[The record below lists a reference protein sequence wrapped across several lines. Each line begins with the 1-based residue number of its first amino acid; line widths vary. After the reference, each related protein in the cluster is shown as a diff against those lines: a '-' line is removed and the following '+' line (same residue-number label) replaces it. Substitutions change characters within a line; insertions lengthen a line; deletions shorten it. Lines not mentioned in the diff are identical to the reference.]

1 MLEQVLDREV
11 TALAGGHFRDP
22 LQIGVRALDGW
33 RDGGREGWREGEGS
47 EFSAIDRHY
56 SWRQR
61 DRETSID
68 YLAHGQH
75 VVLEVH
81 VPHFAIHRLDQ
92 PRQAQARDKG
102 REGGESR
109 VIR

>member
-33 RDGGREGWREGEGS
+33 MEGWRDGGREREVS
-47 EFSAIDRHY
+47 SLPSIDTIHG
-56 SWRQR
+56 
-61 DRETSID
+61 DRETD
-68 YLAHGQH
+68 RQTNLAHGQH

-92 PRQAQARDKG
+92 PREAQARDKG